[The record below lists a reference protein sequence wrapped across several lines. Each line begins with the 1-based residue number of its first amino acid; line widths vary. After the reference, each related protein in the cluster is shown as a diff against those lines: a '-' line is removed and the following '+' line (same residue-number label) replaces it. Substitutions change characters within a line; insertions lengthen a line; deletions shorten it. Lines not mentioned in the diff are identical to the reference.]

1 LRSFAFICGLKF
13 SLVFDFLLRE
23 NLVLGRRKNKGRN
36 VSGVLLLDK
45 PQGCSSN
52 HILQKVKR
60 LFGAAKAGHTGSLD
74 PLATGMLPVCFGEA
88 TKISAFLLDSDKSYH
103 LKCQLGV
110 STTTGDAE
118 GEVTETLDAS
128 SIAEQDV
135 LAVLPEFIGE
145 IQQIPPMYSALKHN
159 GERLYKL
166 ARQGIEVERKART
179 VTIYDIEF
187 ISLSVDEQ
195 QRVILELEV
204 DCSKGTYVRTLVED
218 ISKKIN
224 SCSHIT
230 ALRRLSVGPYD
241 GDMLTIEQL
250 TELAEQGTEALDA
263 CLQPI
268 DSGVADWPDVHLGSD
283 AAFYVKQGQAVMV
296 PHAPTQG
303 WVRIYDQ
310 SHFLGLGEIQDDGLI
325 APRRMIRAV

>member
-1 LRSFAFICGLKF
+1 M
-13 SLVFDFLLRE
+13 
-23 NLVLGRRKNKGRN
+23 GRRKNKGRN

-88 TKISAFLLDSDKSYH
+88 TKISAFLLDSDKRYH
-103 LKCQLGV
+103 LRCQLGV

-118 GEVTETLDAS
+118 GEVTE
-128 SIAEQDV
+128 IQDV
-135 LAVLPEFIGE
+135 SAISEQAIKDVLPEFIGE
-145 IQQIPPMYSALKHN
+145 IEQVPPMYSALKHN

-179 VTIYDIEF
+179 VTIYDIDF
-187 ISLSVDEQ
+187 IAYGKDAQ
-195 QRVILELEV
+195 QRDILELEV
-204 DCSKGTYVRTLVED
+204 SCSKGTYVRTLVED
-218 ISKKIN
+218 IAKKLN
-224 SCSHIT
+224 SCAHIT

-241 GDMLTIEQL
+241 GDMLTIDQL
-250 TELAEQGTEALDA
+250 TELAEQGTETLDA

-268 DSGVADWPDVHLGSD
+268 DSGVAHWPDVRLGSD
-283 AAFYVKQGQAVMV
+283 AAFYVQQGQPVMV
-296 PHAPTQG
+296 PHAPTEG

>member
-1 LRSFAFICGLKF
+1 MA
-13 SLVFDFLLRE
+13 
-23 NLVLGRRKNKGRN
+23 RRKNKGRN

-88 TKISAFLLDSDKSYH
+88 TKISAFLLDSDKRYH

-110 STTTGDAE
+110 STATGDAE
-118 GEVTETLDAS
+118 GEVTEEKDAS
-128 SIAEQDV
+128 FITEQDV
-135 LAVLPEFIGE
+135 RAVLPEFIGE
-145 IQQIPPMYSALKHN
+145 IEQIPPMYSALKHN

-166 ARQGIEVERKART
+166 ARQGIEVERKPRS
-179 VTIYDIEF
+179 VSIYDIKY
-187 ISLSVDEQ
+187 ISLSIDDSPENDQPKNVHKQ
-195 QRVILELEV
+195 VILELEV
-204 DCSKGTYVRTLVED
+204 SCSKGTYVRTLAED
-218 ISKKIN
+218 IAKKLN
-224 SCSHIT
+224 SCAHIT

-250 TELAEQGTEALDA
+250 SAFAEQGSDVLDA

-268 DSGVADWPDVHLGSD
+268 DSGVADWPDVHLGAD
-283 AAFYVKQGQAVMV
+283 AAFYVRQGQAVMV

-310 SHFLGLGEIQDDGLI
+310 SQFLGLGEIQDDGMV
-325 APRRMIRAV
+325 APRRMIKQCA